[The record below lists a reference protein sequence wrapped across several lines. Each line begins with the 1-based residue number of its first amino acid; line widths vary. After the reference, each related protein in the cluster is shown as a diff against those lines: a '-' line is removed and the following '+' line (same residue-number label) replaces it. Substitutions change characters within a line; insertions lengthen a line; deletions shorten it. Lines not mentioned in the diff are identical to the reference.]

1 MSDGEDYGFEYS
13 DDDQEEEDV
22 NIENQY
28 YNSKGLLADSDLQG
42 ALDGFKE
49 VVTMEDEKGEWG
61 FKAHKQMVRAVHPP
75 RTLPRAAPPGPL
87 RACTE
92 PAPSPQRARSKPPA
106 APRQVKLQF
115 KQKNYKEMMVT
126 YKVML
131 TYIKCAHAHRS
142 ALARSPAHCT
152 PRPLP
157 SALHPSRRRC
167 PPGSRGY
174 DPKQTRAKLGL
185 PLVAPT
191 NVSNTKRRI

>member
-92 PAPSPQRARSKPPA
+92 ARSEPAASPQQATCCAAAGQAAVQAEELQGDDGDIQGHAHVHQVRAR
-106 APRQVKLQF
+106 APL
-115 KQKNYKEMMVT
+115 
-126 YKVML
+126 
-131 TYIKCAHAHRS
+131 C
-142 ALARSPAHCT
+142 

-157 SALHPSRRRC
+157 SALHPSPSPQRTA
-167 PPGSRGY
+167 PL
-174 DPKQTRAKLGL
+174 AAAL
-185 PLVAPT
+185 PARLP
-191 NVSNTKRRI
+191 RI